1 MEKERM
7 TVRFISTPGC
17 LRLPAATAL
26 LAMGLLA
33 AACSSLARSA
43 TPAADVGLGTPVS
56 PAELATQ
63 PATATKPPVSVNGPA
78 VTINNFNFTPA
89 TITVSTGATV
99 TWVNR
104 DDVPHTVIASDKSF
118 SSQNIDTDG
127 QFSQKFDTP
136 GTYSY
141 FCAIHPFM
149 TAKVVVQ

>member
-1 MEKERM
+1 M
-7 TVRFISTPGC
+7 VRFRFTQQRTKLSIGAG
-17 LRLPAATAL
+17 LIGL
-26 LAMGLLA
+26 GLLA
-33 AACSSLARSA
+33 AACSSAAHSA

-63 PATATKPPVSVNGPA
+63 PVTATRPPPNVNGPA
-78 VTINNFNFTPA
+78 VTIDNFNFTPA
-89 TITVSTGATV
+89 TITVSAGTTV

-104 DDVPHTVIASDKSF
+104 DDVPHTVTASDKSF
-118 SSQNIDTDG
+118 SSQSIDTDG

>member
-1 MEKERM
+1 M
-7 TVRFISTPGC
+7 VRFKSRPKRV
-17 LRLPAATAL
+17 RLPIAATL
-26 LAMGLLA
+26 LGLGLLA
-33 AACSSLARSA
+33 AACSSPAHSA

-63 PATATKPPVSVNGPA
+63 PVTATKPPPNVSGPA
-78 VTINNFNFTPA
+78 VAIDNFNFTPA
-89 TITVSTGATV
+89 TITVSAGTTV

-104 DDVPHTVIASDKSF
+104 DDVPHTVTASDKSF
-118 SSQNIDTDG
+118 SSQSIDTDG

-149 TAKVVVQ
+149 TAKVIVQ